1 MIGNLT
7 AKKEVDSKKDCVVFL
22 PTDWSVAKDRSIFE
36 SEIMARV
43 VSGSE
48 ILLES
53 LKRQKVDVFFGLPG
67 GAVLPL
73 YDALYSAGIR
83 HLLVRHEQAA
93 AFAADGYAR
102 VTGKPGVCLGTSGP
116 GATNLITG
124 LTSAMMDSIPIVAL
138 TGQVP
143 AALIGK
149 DGFQEAD
156 TIGISLPSTKQ

>member
-1 MIGNLT
+1 
-7 AKKEVDSKKDCVVFL
+7 
-22 PTDWSVAKDRSIFE
+22 
-36 SEIMARV
+36 
-43 VSGSE
+43 
-48 ILLES
+48 
-53 LKRQKVDVFFGLPG
+53 
-67 GAVLPL
+67 
-73 YDALYSAGIR
+73 
-83 HLLVRHEQAA
+83 VRHEQAA

-143 AALIGK
+143 APLIGK

-156 TIGISLPSTKQ
+156 TIGISLPSTKQSFAVRRRRTSPASSIGLSEPRSPDVRGRYWWISPRTC